1 MKLGNIVLAGAALTV
16 ALVSCSQKEEGVA
29 VSGNPKAVTVSFAN
43 VTRSV
48 GDKVDKDKTAL
59 YEDFYVLFTD
69 DAGKI
74 YKGKSADLTT
84 DAPIYFANA
93 AAAGDMTFHLLDNSV
108 KKVYVIANPTDEIK
122 TAADAATGINEIESV
137 VVAAAAQQSVNP
149 NDNADLVLYGVCESL
164 VDAGTADDKGHEDYY
179 TAAVN
184 IKPLVAR
191 IQIGAFTCDFT
202 DTEGIT
208 AYDIEQVAL
217 NNYYT
222 TCTLGGTPGGLNNT
236 PITGNVFDFFADA
249 DRPAWSHDEATI
261 HLDNSDVEG
270 GSNTHALADDANFCY
285 DIFPGV
291 TPQLLVQLNDTTD
304 AGSPVPYYLATEGFS
319 GLSDNT
325 FKAGYIYNVNF
336 SFKWNDP
343 LTPEKCVTVNV
354 TVEPWTVEAIT
365 PEF

>member
-1 MKLGNIVLAGAALTV
+1 MALA
-16 ALVSCSQKEEGVA
+16 SCSQKEEGVTVA
-29 VSGNPKAVTVSFAN
+29 GNPKAVTVSFAN

-164 VDAGTADDKGHEDYY
+164 VDAGTAE
-179 TAAVN
+179 AAGSTY
-184 IKPLVAR
+184 PDRCLHLR
-191 IQIGAFTCDFT
+191 LHRYGRHH
-202 DTEGIT
+202 
-208 AYDIEQVAL
+208 
-217 NNYYT
+217 
-222 TCTLGGTPGGLNNT
+222 GLRHR
-236 PITGNVFDFFADA
+236 A
-249 DRPAWSHDEATI
+249 
-261 HLDNSDVEG
+261 G
-270 GSNTHALADDANFCY
+270 GSE
-285 DIFPGV
+285 
-291 TPQLLVQLNDTTD
+291 QLLYDLHPRRY
-304 AGSPVPYYLATEGFS
+304 AGR
-319 GLSDNT
+319 
-325 FKAGYIYNVNF
+325 
-336 SFKWNDP
+336 
-343 LTPEKCVTVNV
+343 PEQY
-354 TVEPWTVEAIT
+354 AHHR
-365 PEF
+365 